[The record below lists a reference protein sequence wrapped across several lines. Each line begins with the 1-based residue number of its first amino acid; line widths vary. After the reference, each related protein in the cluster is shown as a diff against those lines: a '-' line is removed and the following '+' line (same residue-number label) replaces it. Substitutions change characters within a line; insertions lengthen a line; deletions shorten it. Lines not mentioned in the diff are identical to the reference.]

1 MRERPST
8 LGLDGYQDKHE
19 SSELSA
25 CGWCMTDQR
34 TLNLLGTLAI
44 GLADSLNAAVEADTG
59 HGGETPAAL
68 VTLGAEPG
76 ISINTLRQI
85 LNLSHPGTVRLI
97 DRLEKDGFV
106 ERRAGS
112 DGRTLALF
120 LTEAGH
126 QRRLAVL
133 TQRQQQLSLALD
145 CLSAIE
151 QKQLTKLLE
160 KMLAAMT
167 TDELRAYTLCR
178 LCEEEACPQDR
189 CPVEQ
194 KYRQCFARP

>member
-1 MRERPST
+1 MADE
-8 LGLDGYQDKHE
+8 
-19 SSELSA
+19 
-25 CGWCMTDQR
+25 R
-34 TLNLLGTLAI
+34 TLNLLGALAV
-44 GLADSLNAAVEADTG
+44 GLTDCLNTVIETNAG

-120 LTEAGH
+120 LTPAGQ
-126 QRRLAVL
+126 QRRSTILA
-133 TQRQQQLSLALD
+133 QRQRQLHLALD
-145 CLSAIE
+145 CLSSTE

-160 KMLAAMT
+160 KMLTAMT

-178 LCEEEACPQDR
+178 LCEEEVCPEDL

-194 KYRQCFARP
+194 KYRQYFSKA